1 MIEAKKLR
9 ALPNRENHS
18 CFGCSPTN
26 PCGLQMKFFTDG
38 DSVFTELKV
47 PEHTSGWKNL
57 VHGGV
62 ITTIL
67 DEVMGWSAIFLLKRF
82 VLTKS
87 ISVDFLKPAFVGGTV
102 RAEGKVLDFSNGREA
117 LVGSSLFDGDGNLCA
132 RGTGTF
138 AVFAPEAARSRGI
151 INEESLEDLE
161 RIFNA

>member
-1 MIEAKKLR
+1 MIEEKKLR

-26 PCGLQMKFFTDG
+26 PCGLRMKFFTDG
-38 DSVFTELKV
+38 TSVFTELSA
-47 PEHTSGWKNL
+47 PEHTAGWKNM

-87 ISVDFLKPAFVGGTV
+87 ITIDFLKPAFVGATI
-102 RAEGKVLDFSNGREA
+102 RAEGKVLDYKNEREA
-117 LVGSSLFDGDGNLCA
+117 ILGSSLFDGDGNLCA

-138 AVFAPEAARSRGI
+138 AVFAPKTAMSRGI
-151 INEESLEDLE
+151 INEETMADLE
-161 RIFNA
+161 RIFSA

>member
-26 PCGLQMKFFTDG
+26 PCGLRMTFFTDG
-38 DSVFTELKV
+38 TSVFTELNV
-47 PEHTSGWKNL
+47 PEHTAGWKNL

-62 ITTIL
+62 ISTIL

-87 ISVDFLKPAFVGGTV
+87 ISVDFLKPAFVGGKV
-102 RAEGKVLDFSNGREA
+102 RAEGKILDYRNAREA
-117 LVGSSLFDGDGNLCA
+117 VMESTLFDGDGNLCF

-138 AVFAPEAARSRGI
+138 AVFAPEAAMNRGI
-151 INEESLEDLE
+151 INEETLQDLE